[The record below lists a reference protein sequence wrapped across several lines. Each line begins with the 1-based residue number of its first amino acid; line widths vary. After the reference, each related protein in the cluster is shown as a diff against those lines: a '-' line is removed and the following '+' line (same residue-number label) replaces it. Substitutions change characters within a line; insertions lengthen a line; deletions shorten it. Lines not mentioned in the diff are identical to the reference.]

1 MIARVQMLPMREA
14 RLRREYVYRKS
25 IEEKQRAIEE
35 DRKKV
40 TDAVEGS
47 K

>member
-1 MIARVQMLPMREA
+1 MLPMREA
-14 RLRREYVYRKS
+14 RMRREYVYRKS
-25 IEEKQRAIEE
+25 LEEKQRALEE

-40 TDAVEGS
+40 TESVEGS